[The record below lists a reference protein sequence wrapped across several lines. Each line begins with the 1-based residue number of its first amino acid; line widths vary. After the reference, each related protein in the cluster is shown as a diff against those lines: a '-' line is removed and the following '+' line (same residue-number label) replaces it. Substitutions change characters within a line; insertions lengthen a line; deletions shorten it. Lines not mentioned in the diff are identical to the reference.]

1 MSGPLFYRTRALIED
16 HQIIVFSDVADRDG
30 LGVEL
35 WDGDAQLAEA
45 FRDDTAG
52 TFTFTTFDQDL
63 PVVLVEE
70 FISLA
75 RKRLEVASP

>member
-1 MSGPLFYRTRALIED
+1 M
-16 HQIIVFSDVADRDG
+16 ADRDG

-35 WDGDAQLAEA
+35 WDGDSQLAEA

-70 FISLA
+70 FLALA
-75 RKRLEVASP
+75 RRRLEVDGP

>member
-1 MSGPLFYRTRALIED
+1 MIDS

-35 WDGDAQLAEA
+35 WDGDSQLAEA

-70 FISLA
+70 FLALA
-75 RKRLEVASP
+75 RRRLEVDGP

>member
-1 MSGPLFYRTRALIED
+1 MIDS
-16 HQIIVFSDVADRDG
+16 HQIVVFSDVADRDG

-35 WDGDAQLAEA
+35 WDGDSQLAEA

-70 FISLA
+70 FLA
-75 RKRLEVASP
+75 LAKRRLEADGS